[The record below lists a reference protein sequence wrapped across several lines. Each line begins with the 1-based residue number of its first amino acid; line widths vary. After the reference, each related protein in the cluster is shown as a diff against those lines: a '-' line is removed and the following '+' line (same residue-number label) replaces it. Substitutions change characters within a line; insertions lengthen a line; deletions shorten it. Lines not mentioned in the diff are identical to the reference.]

1 MRIKLRKKKPSTERR
16 PSKTVDEY
24 ICINGKKL
32 SEQTIYDYAPFIP
45 KWDDR
50 IPLDDDGESFLVSCV
65 LPENHLNGDDPARS
79 TMVKKDGVWEE
90 KQGSP
95 SLMISKGH
103 TQNVVINCRK
113 NHNGGCSNEKIRQY
127 FLSRLIGD
135 VHDPSS
141 LRYVPNK
148 KYTDEE
154 IKEKF
159 WAKWYSRKSPD
170 KPRGRRRAR

>member
-50 IPLDDDGESFLVSCV
+50 IPLDDDEESLKV
-65 LPENHLNGDDPARS
+65 
-79 TMVKKDGVWEE
+79 DGRWEE
-90 KQGSP
+90 KQGEP

-135 VHDPSS
+135 VHDPST
-141 LRYVPNK
+141 LKYVPSK
-148 KYTDEE
+148 KYSDEE
-154 IKEKF
+154 IQERF

>member
-1 MRIKLRKKKPSTERR
+1 MKLKEKKKPPTERR
-16 PSKTVDEY
+16 SSKTADEY

-32 SEQTIYDYAPFIP
+32 SEQTIYDYAQFIP
-45 KWDDR
+45 KWDAR
-50 IPLDDDGESFLVSCV
+50 IELGDESYLVSCIF
-65 LPENHLNGDDPARS
+65 PENHINGDDPARES
-79 TMVKKDGVWEE
+79 VAIDEHGRSYM

>member
-90 KQGSP
+90 KQGEP

-103 TQNVVINCRK
+103 TQNVVINCRRLD
-113 NHNGGCSNEKIRQY
+113 CSNEKIRQY
-127 FLSRLIGD
+127 FLSRLIGE
-135 VHDPSS
+135 VKDPRSFKH
-141 LRYVPNK
+141 VPSD
-148 KYTDEE
+148 DE
-154 IKEKF
+154 KSRM
-159 WAKWYSRKSPD
+159 AKQFVDSWYSRKSA
-170 KPRGRRRAR
+170 KYRHFGRRRGTR